1 MRFHLVIMVVLAA
14 LALAGCRESA
24 EERAFSGQWRAET
37 ASAEIS
43 FSTRDGQRF
52 MTVTQ
57 SAVGMSSTTE
67 LPFPVSIRDGAV
79 YGTLIVGEQEIMRL
93 ENGYLFMGFARY
105 SRP

>member
-1 MRFHLVIMVVLAA
+1 MRFHILIMVVLGA

-57 SAVGMSSTTE
+57 SAMGMSATADLTV
-67 LPFPVSIRDGAV
+67 PVSVRDGAV
-79 YGTLIVGEQEIMRL
+79 YGTSIMGEQEIMRL
-93 ENGYLFMGFARY
+93 ENGYLLMGFARY